1 MKKYFQHIILLLIV
15 LNPIY
20 LSAQKPEAQ
29 DKLEAIVESIVENL
43 EEDAEV
49 TQITQDL
56 EQLAENPL
64 NINTATESELSK
76 LHILNSIQI
85 NKIIE
90 YRNEFGPV
98 LSIYELN
105 TVDGI
110 SPDVLLKMEPFISF
124 GPSQEK
130 PETLSEAMKYGTHL
144 LLIRTQEVLQQQK
157 GYIARDDGTIPYEGS
172 RGKLY
177 TRYRYES
184 GDRISAGITAEKDPG
199 EAFFNGSNR
208 NGFDFYSAHIS
219 LQVSPFIQKI
229 VVGDFVARSGQGL
242 VLWQGYSTS
251 KSLYTLGISK
261 VNQGIRPF
269 TSTDENLFFR
279 GAAATLKVGNGTV
292 ELFYSNKKDDANLAV
307 SDSAGN
313 YFTSLQTSGYH
324 RTESETADKNSVTD
338 INSGAILSWSFNNFK
353 LGATIAYQQ
362 FEMPFIRSSQLY
374 NKFRFQGEQNFTA
387 GADYLY
393 SKGKYQLFGEAAV
406 SKSTG
411 KAFLQGAVAHLHDR
425 LDFSLLFRHF
435 DKNYNALWANPFSEG
450 SSANNET
457 GLYFGTKILPFKYV
471 TLSAYSDFYHSEWI
485 TFTTAGPATGHDIFA
500 QADFV
505 FSERFQFY
513 IRYKNEEKEQKT
525 NFEGRLVNENEKV
538 QKSRL
543 HFEFR
548 PREYLALKT
557 RIEHVFFEGQERETG
572 IMLYQDVKIT
582 PAKFPL
588 SASFRTTWFNT
599 DSYNSR
605 IYAYESDVLYAFSI
619 PAYFGKGWHNYI
631 NIRYELSRK
640 LDVWFKIGH
649 TIRSDS
655 ETISSGYNV
664 IDGNRKTEV
673 KFQVRLKI

>member
-1 MKKYFQHIILLLIV
+1 MKSFLKHIIFYLII
-15 LNPIY
+15 LNPLF

-64 NINTATESELSK
+64 NMNTATEQELAK
-76 LHILNSIQI
+76 LHLLNSIQI
-85 NKIIE
+85 RKIIE
-90 YRNEFGPV
+90 YRKEFGPV

-110 SPDVLLKMEPFISF
+110 SPDLLQKMEPFITF
-124 GPSQEK
+124 GPVQEK
-130 PETLSEAMKYGTHL
+130 QEKLSEAMKYSNHQL
-144 LLIRTQEVLQQQK
+144 LMRAQAILQQQK
-157 GYIARDDGTIPYEGS
+157 GYIPRDDGTIPYEGS
-172 RGKLY
+172 REKIY
-177 TRYRYES
+177 TRYRYEA
-184 GDRISAGITAEKDPG
+184 GERISAGITAEKDPG
-199 EAFFNGSNR
+199 EAFFSGSNK

-219 LQVSPFIQKI
+219 FQVSPVIQNI
-229 VVGDFVARSGQGL
+229 IVGDFVARAGQGL
-242 VLWQGYSTS
+242 ILWQGYSTS
-251 KSLYTLGISK
+251 KSVYTLGISK

-269 TSTDENLFFR
+269 TSTDENRFFR
-279 GAAATLKVGNGTV
+279 GAATTLNFGNGTV
-292 ELFYSNKKDDANLAV
+292 QLFYSNKKDDANLV
-307 SDSAGN
+307 VDSQEN

-338 INSGAILSWSFNNFK
+338 VNSGAMLNWNFNNFR
-353 LGATIAYQQ
+353 LGATVAYQQ
-362 FEMPFIRSSQLY
+362 FEMPFIRSDQLY
-374 NKFRFQGEQNFTA
+374 NKFRFQGEENFTA

-406 SKSTG
+406 SKSKG
-411 KAFLQGAVAHLHDR
+411 KALLQGAVAHLHDR
-425 LDFSLLFRHF
+425 FDFSLLFRHL
-435 DKNYNALWANPFSEG
+435 DKNYHALWANPFAEG
-450 SSANNET
+450 SAANNET
-457 GLYFGTKILPFKYV
+457 GWYFGTKILPVKYV
-471 TLSAYSDFYHSEWI
+471 ALSAYSDFYHTEWI
-485 TFTTAGPATGHDIFA
+485 TYTTASPANGRDIFG

-505 FSERFQFY
+505 FSEIFQFY

-525 NFEGRLVNENEKV
+525 NFENRLVSTNEKV

-543 HFEFR
+543 HVEYRPVEFI
-548 PREYLALKT
+548 AFKT
-557 RIEHVFFEGQERETG
+557 RLEHVLFESFSKENG
-572 IMLYQDVKIT
+572 IMLYQDIKFT
-582 PAKFPL
+582 PEKFPL
-588 SASFRTTWFNT
+588 AASFRSTWFNT

-619 PAYFGKGWHNYI
+619 PAYFGKGWHHYI
-631 NIRYELSRK
+631 NLKYELSDK

-655 ETISSGYNV
+655 ETISSGYNE
-664 IDGNRKTEV
+664 INGNRKTEV